1 MSKRRDKALSDLFFF
16 QTEYMGLDLEE
27 KPHREMSDAVQYA
40 VEHDECPNVARI
52 VPRGTYKSTMMRGE
66 IIWSQLRQIFLF
78 KNYYH
83 RILLASATLALMREA
98 VAVIAYQLE
107 NNPKIVEDFG
117 QLYRRQGYQR
127 RNSRVLQGDGIVLVP
142 RLEAG
147 ELASILEPNIFIGS
161 LTRTNTGWHADG
173 AGIDDLHDDKHVQT
187 PEQREKAKRAFAL
200 IWPIINPTDR
210 MGKPS
215 RMIINATRWHDD
227 DVPGMLM
234 QKIEER
240 TKDDPTYKS
249 RWTILQRS
257 DCTDPTLDEGELYF
271 PSKHTRQFLREKL
284 DDMGP
289 YLFSCQYLND
299 PIGTQGF
306 TNEEQIKFVPR
317 AKFPVLSKVR
327 ALVDPNQHGKA
338 QVLGCWTA
346 ILVVGFD
353 RFFNLYIMDARGSRD
368 WDSRQFVDAL
378 FELDQNY
385 RDNGTCPS
393 GLPILV
399 ENEHMAHFD
408 NSITLKEELDALKHG
423 FVNRL
428 RIMWVP
434 VPRDKS
440 YEDRW
445 MVLQPRFRRGQIYFA
460 EEIEPR
466 IKREIVSELIRGRAS
481 KYSDFLDALAMAEFG
496 LRPKVE
502 KQGASPL
509 AASRN
514 LPEGAAQALMFSDY
528 LPNEVVRKLVQS
540 AEKEKPN

>member
-1 MSKRRDKALSDLFFF
+1 MKMRLLENGCMAKRQQLVNNLWKYNKRPWMGYDRVVSIEPDGEETVYSF
-16 QTEYMGLDLEE
+16 QTTTG
-27 KPHREMSDAVQYA
+27 
-40 VEHDECPNVARI
+40 
-52 VPRGTYKSTMMRGE
+52 
-66 IIWSQLRQIFLF
+66 
-78 KNYYH
+78 NY
-83 RILLASATLALMREA
+83 ICW
-98 VAVIAYQLE
+98 
-107 NNPKIVEDFG
+107 
-117 QLYRRQGYQR
+117 GY
-127 RNSRVLQGDGIVLVP
+127 
-142 RLEAG
+142 
-147 ELASILEPNIFIGS
+147 
-161 LTRTNTGWHADG
+161 
-173 AGIDDLHDDKHVQT
+173 
-187 PEQREKAKRAFAL
+187 
-200 IWPIINPTDR
+200 
-210 MGKPS
+210 
-215 RMIINATRWHDD
+215 
-227 DVPGMLM
+227 
-234 QKIEER
+234 
-240 TKDDPTYKS
+240 
-249 RWTILQRS
+249 
-257 DCTDPTLDEGELYF
+257 
-271 PSKHTRQFLREKL
+271 PSKN
-284 DDMGP
+284 
-289 YLFSCQYLND
+289 CQYLND

-338 QVLGCWTA
+338 QTLGCWTA

-353 RFFNLYIMDARGSRD
+353 RFFNLYVMDARGSRD

-393 GLPILV
+393 GLPLLI

-496 LRPKVE
+496 LRPRVE

-528 LPNEVVRKLVQS
+528 LPTEVVRKLVQS